1 MVKPDKKIDIA
12 FNEAVKKARNTPIKL
27 PPDTMLLLYAYYKQA
42 TQKNNILHVNDI
54 EENDLRSA
62 FKYNAMI
69 QVRGLS
75 PTEAKKK
82 YIDLVKQ
89 YIEKTN

>member
-42 TQKNNILHVNDI
+42 TIGDCNTECPGMFQFQKKTMWNEWNNLRGISKND
-54 EENDLRSA
+54 A
-62 FKYNAMI
+62 
-69 QVRGLS
+69 
-75 PTEAKKK
+75 AKM
-82 YIDLVKQ
+82 YIYYAEQ
-89 YIEKTN
+89 YV